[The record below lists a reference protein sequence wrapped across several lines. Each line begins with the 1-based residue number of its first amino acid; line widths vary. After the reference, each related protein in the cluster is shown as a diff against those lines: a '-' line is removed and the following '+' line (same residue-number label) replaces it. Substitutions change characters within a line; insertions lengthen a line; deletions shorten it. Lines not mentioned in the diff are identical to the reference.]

1 MSLLIAIRQS
11 LCRHQWKLSRFQ
23 ALVPG
28 RSVQCVKCG
37 KHEQT
42 CEAIRV
48 IEER

>member
-1 MSLLIAIRQS
+1 MNLLIKIRQR

-28 RSVQCVKCG
+28 RSVTCVKCG

-42 CEAIRV
+42 CDAIRV
-48 IEER
+48 IKEG